1 VWFDAD
7 ELAAILAW
15 VRDGGLHRQRRRDE
29 QRERVAPQRKPTGQS
44 GLAGPLPMSRVGTG
58 RFWRGSSSG
67 TLLSGVIEIVARAAI
82 DLLLD

>member
-1 VWFDAD
+1 
-7 ELAAILAW
+7 
-15 VRDGGLHRQRRRDE
+15 
-29 QRERVAPQRKPTGQS
+29 
-44 GLAGPLPMSRVGTG
+44 MSRVGTG